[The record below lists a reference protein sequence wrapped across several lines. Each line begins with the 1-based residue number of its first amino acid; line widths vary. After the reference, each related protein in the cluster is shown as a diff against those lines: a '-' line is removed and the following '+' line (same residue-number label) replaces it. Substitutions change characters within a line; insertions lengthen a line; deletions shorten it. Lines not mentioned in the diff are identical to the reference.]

1 MPKKDKDRFSSSL
14 LLRFTPDQM
23 QRLREKAHGASL
35 PISVYI
41 RVTLGLERRPKT
53 KKQDAEEADRSM
65 RGVSDDAPTEEESLG
80 LRGVDEEPVSDLL

>member
-23 QRLREKAHGASL
+23 QRLRGKARGASL

-53 KKQDAEEADRSM
+53 KKQDAEEAESDAM
-65 RGVSDDAPTEEESLG
+65 RGVSDDTPPQEESSG
-80 LRGVDEEPVSDLL
+80 LPSVSD

>member
-41 RVTLGLERRPKT
+41 RVTLGLERRPRP
-53 KKQDAEEADRSM
+53 KKHNAEEAESDAMYRLSDDTPPQEESS
-65 RGVSDDAPTEEESLG
+65 GLPSVSD
-80 LRGVDEEPVSDLL
+80 

>member
-23 QRLREKAHGASL
+23 QRLREKARGASL

-53 KKQDAEEADRSM
+53 KKQDAEEAEDHAM
-65 RGVSDDAPTEEESLG
+65 RGMSDDTPPQ
-80 LRGVDEEPVSDLL
+80 EEPA